1 MKEPRNA
8 EERRLGRDGTSP
20 HRYTGGSLGGI
31 RNTTRRGLSKSM
43 KIATYYPA
51 TGRYDANR
59 RESTAETTTIF
70 HSADSAI
77 ASAEPHHKAGSSE
90 WMMRPFEC
98 TGYIVKCEDLRKLSN
113 TGETPTL
120 QSTRTR
126 PGDKRTQ
133 KWL

>member
-31 RNTTRRGLSKSM
+31 RNTNRRGLSKSM

-77 ASAEPHHKAGSSE
+77 ASA
-90 WMMRPFEC
+90 
-98 TGYIVKCEDLRKLSN
+98 
-113 TGETPTL
+113 
-120 QSTRTR
+120 
-126 PGDKRTQ
+126 
-133 KWL
+133 